1 MNILLNYLPVDKGGG
16 LQNAVNFWRASLKN
30 SEDSWFALARKES
43 SIVNLEQ
50 NSNHKIVSLNVPKS
64 YILRL
69 IYDQITIN
77 YYAKKFNID
86 VIFTIVGPG
95 PLISPFTKING
106 WHDAFMVYPES
117 KAWRNFPLKSRIS
130 LKIKYQYTKL
140 VLKQADK
147 ISVQTEI
154 MKKRMIDI
162 AKIDEKKVFITPNGI
177 NTFTNDDYLSE
188 KHEKDFLKIKDKI
201 KLLLLAEPAPHKN
214 FEYLFEIAKLI
225 KNKTNK
231 SFFENTQKI
240 KEIVFVVSIDE
251 NSNDL
256 AKNFIKKVLKE
267 GLEQFFLFIG
277 KVEHR
282 EIKSIY
288 NKIDAVFLPT
298 LLESFSANYAEAI
311 FFKKP
316 IFTSDLDFAK
326 EICGEFAIYFN
337 PFNPLDGLKKLLDFY
352 NSSEI
357 QKRYFEKIESYS
369 VKYPNWDEKFNRY
382 YQEIK
387 SLKN

>member
-1 MNILLNYLPVDKGGG
+1 MNILVNYLPVDKGGG

-30 SEDSWFALARKES
+30 SDDNWFALARKES
-43 SIVNLEQ
+43 PIVNLEQ
-50 NSNHKIVSLNVPKS
+50 NSNHKIIALNVPKS

-95 PLISPFTKING
+95 PLISPYTKING

-117 KAWRNFPLKSRIS
+117 KAWRNFSLKSRIS
-130 LKIKYQYTKL
+130 LKLKYQYTKL

-147 ISVQTEI
+147 ISVQTDI

-162 AKIDEKKVFITPNGI
+162 AKIDENRIFITPNGI
-177 NTFTNDDYLSE
+177 NTFTNDEYFSE
-188 KHEKDFLKIKDKI
+188 KHEKDFLKVQDKI

-214 FEYLFEIAKLI
+214 FEYLFDIAKIL
-225 KNKTNK
+225 KNREKV
-231 SFFENTQKI
+231 EN
-240 KEIVFVVSIDE
+240 IVFIISIDE
-251 NSNDL
+251 NSNSL
-256 AKNFIKKVLKE
+256 AQNFIKKVYQE
-267 GLEQFFLFIG
+267 RLEKLFLFIG
-277 KVEHR
+277 KVKHR
-282 EIKSIY
+282 EIKTLY

-298 LLESFSANYAEAI
+298 LLESFSANYAEAL

-326 EICGEFAIYFN
+326 GVCGEFAIYFD
-337 PFNPLDGLKKLLDFY
+337 PFNPLDGLNKILDFY
-352 NSSEI
+352 SDNEI
-357 QKRYFEKIESYS
+357 KERYLKKIESYS
-369 VKYPNWDEKFNRY
+369 IKYPDWDEKFDKY

-387 SLKN
+387 SIKKLKI